1 MELPVVALVGNVRF
15 DRSIHPVGR
24 PFVRLVLVWLMH
36 GDVLNSQP
44 DKRLLLAHR
53 LAAYPR
59 RALKHLDEV
68 YNNVEGR

>member
-15 DRSIHPVGR
+15 DRSVHLVGR
-24 PFVRLVLVWLMH
+24 PPVRLVFVRRMH

-44 DKRLLLAHR
+44 DKRPLLAYR

-59 RALKHLDEV
+59 RALRHFDEV
-68 YNNVEGR
+68 DHDVEGR